1 MQVDMLFFWKSLP
14 ARLIDNFTMALHTC
28 DTLRWYQ
35 RPLYARIEQ
44 RESTQNGESQRVA
57 KGHKDRKLSNKP
69 LAVTTLK
76 EA

>member
-35 RPLYARIEQ
+35 RPLYAHFAQ
-44 RESTQNGESQRVA
+44 KESPQSGETVA
-57 KGHKDRKLSNKP
+57 
-69 LAVTTLK
+69 V
-76 EA
+76 